1 MFDKVYQY
9 SISLAFILAIAM
21 PALIWF
27 NSETETISKHENR
40 ALKKL
45 PEFSFKNKA
54 YKKYP
59 KEFEAYF
66 KDHYG
71 LRHELVDAN
80 KSIKLKLFNKS
91 PIFKIVRGSDGW
103 LFAKNAGMVEDYIGK
118 IQLPENAIQLWQ
130 QHLVDKEFWLESL
143 GAKYLL
149 VPVPNKITIYSEY
162 LPSRI
167 QRHASVT
174 MLDKLISSLDK
185 QDQFSA
191 YINLE
196 PLIKAQKNTALET
209 LEKLADSDQIEKLY
223 FKKDTH
229 WTSFGSF
236 LSYQHIMNKLSAML
250 PDISPSLSF
259 EDVYAKNSPKIG
271 DLARISKISTQE
283 LHHHIKIKEQ
293 CASEPHR
300 ELSSFKQTAAYQLKA
315 KRLPT
320 ISGCDSK
327 NLRAV
332 IVHDSFGAYLKP
344 FFADSFNQVVFMSSY
359 DLIGME
365 SFLREFK
372 PDVFI
377 DVRAERN
384 INRLIAPNKTL
395 QQRVNELRTS
405 NR

>member
-1 MFDKVYQY
+1 MLDKIYQY
-9 SISLAFILAIAM
+9 SICVAFILAIAT
-21 PALIWF
+21 PAFIWLS
-27 NSETETISKHENR
+27 SETETISKHENR

-45 PEFSFKNKA
+45 PEFNFKNKV

-80 KSIKLKLFNKS
+80 KSIRLKLFNKS
-91 PIFKIVRGSDGW
+91 PISKVVRGSNGW
-103 LFAKNAGMVEDYIGK
+103 LFAKSAGMLKDYIGK
-118 IQLPENAIQLWQ
+118 IPLSEDILQQWQ
-130 QHLVDKEFWLESL
+130 QHLIDKEQWLESL

-149 VPVPNKITIYSEY
+149 VPIPNKMTIYAEY
-162 LPSRI
+162 LPSHI
-167 QRHASVT
+167 QRHSGVT
-174 MLDKLISSLDK
+174 MLDKLLQSLGK
-185 QDQFSA
+185 QDQFNA

-209 LEKLADSDQIEKLY
+209 LRELTDSDQIEQLY

-236 LSYQHIMNKLSAML
+236 LSYQHIMNKLNVML
-250 PDISPSLSF
+250 ADISPTLSF
-259 EDVYAKNSPKIG
+259 NDVYAESIPKEG
-271 DLARISKISTQE
+271 DLARISKIPTKE

-293 CASEPHR
+293 CASSSHK
-300 ELSSFKQTAAYQLKA
+300 ELNSFKQTEAYQLKA

-332 IVHDSFGAYLKP
+332 IVHDSFGSYLKP
-344 FFADSFNQVVFMSSY
+344 FFADSFNQVIFMRSY

-365 SFLREFK
+365 EFLKNFK

-377 DVRAERN
+377 DIRAERN
-384 INRLIAPNKTL
+384 IKYLLASNKRL
-395 QQRVNELRTS
+395 QQRVKEL
-405 NR
+405 